1 MGIRCWVVNESGSGI
16 HTRESMRKRE
26 IDNAQ
31 NGSQTEPKQNGVNK
45 SEAKTKITWFHFIY
59 NQTLM
64 PLLLMAFTPNLVM
77 VMWYAERYHGGSY
90 QKMVQ
95 EFISAGPVA
104 FMSKMWGGVT
114 IASPLVSYIILG
126 YSLFQLILMKILPG
140 PVAYGPVTPKGNTP
154 VYTDNGFACY
164 VVTMASFTG
173 LTYYLKTY
181 TIYSPSIVYDLWG
194 DFLITITLFSMIFCV
209 FLTLKGLYYPS
220 SEDHGTTGNLLFDY
234 YWGTELYPRVF
245 GWDIKV
251 FTNCRFGMT
260 VWPLL
265 VCIFAV
271 KSYELHGYVDS
282 MIVSAIL
289 QMAYFTKFFW
299 WEAGY
304 MSTIDIMVDRAGY
317 YLCWGCLAYV
327 PGFYASVSLYLV
339 NNPVDLGAPLALA
352 ITAIGL
358 LAITVNYFADWQKQI
373 VRSTDGNC
381 LIWGSKPE
389 VIRAKYTPEDGEER
403 ESLLLASG
411 WWGFARHFH
420 YVPELTLAFCWTVP
434 ALFENLLPY
443 SYFIFLFILLVHRTF
458 RDDTKCAR
466 KYNQYWDVYKK
477 RVPYKM
483 IRGIF

>member
-1 MGIRCWVVNESGSGI
+1 
-16 HTRESMRKRE
+16 MRKRE
-26 IDNAQ
+26 VDTSQ
-31 NGSQTEPKQNGVNK
+31 NGSHGEPLKNGVHK
-45 SEAKTKITWFHFIY
+45 LETKAKVTWFHFIY

-90 QKMVQ
+90 HSMMS
-95 EFISAGPVA
+95 ELFSAGPVA

-114 IASPLVSYIILG
+114 IASPLVSLIILG

-140 PVAYGPVTPKGNTP
+140 PIAYGPVTPKGNTP

-164 VVTMASFTG
+164 VVTMACFAG

-181 TIYSPSIVYDLWG
+181 TIYSPSIVYDMWG
-194 DFLITITLFSMIFCV
+194 DFLITITVFSMIFCV
-209 FLTLKGLYYPS
+209 FLTFKGLYYPS

-234 YWGTELYPRVF
+234 YWGTELYPRIF
-245 GWDIKV
+245 GWDVKV

-265 VCIFAV
+265 VCIHAV
-271 KSYELHGYVDS
+271 KSYELHGFVDS
-282 MIVSAIL
+282 MFVSALL

-339 NNPVDLGAPLALA
+339 NNPVHLGTPLALA

-358 LAITVNYFADWQKQI
+358 SAIAVNYFADWQKQI

-389 VIRAKYTPEDGEER
+389 VIRAKYTPDDGQER

-466 KYNQYWDVYKK
+466 KYKQYWDVYKK

>member
-1 MGIRCWVVNESGSGI
+1 
-16 HTRESMRKRE
+16 MRKRE
-26 IDNAQ
+26 VENAQ
-31 NGSQTEPKQNGVNK
+31 NGSRVEPVQNGTHK
-45 SEAKTKITWFHFIY
+45 SDTKLPVTWFHFVY

-90 QKMVQ
+90 QSMVH
-95 EFISAGPVA
+95 EFFAAGPLA

-114 IASPLVSYIILG
+114 IASPLVSSIILG
-126 YSLFQLILMKILPG
+126 YSLFQLIIMKILPG

-154 VYTDNGFACY
+154 VYTDNGFFCY
-164 VVTMASFTG
+164 VVTMLSFAG

-181 TIYSPSIVYDLWG
+181 TAYSPSIVYDMWG
-194 DFLITITLFSMIFCV
+194 DFLITITVFSMIFCV
-209 FLTLKGLYYPS
+209 FLTMKGLYLPS

-245 GWDIKV
+245 GWDVKV

-265 VCIFAV
+265 VCIYAI
-271 KSYELHGYVDS
+271 KSYELHGFVDS
-282 MIVSAIL
+282 MFVSALL
-289 QMAYFTKFFW
+289 QMSYFTKFFW

-339 NNPVDLGAPLALA
+339 NNPVRLGTPLALA
-352 ITAIGL
+352 ITVIGL
-358 LAITVNYFADWQKQI
+358 SAIAINYFADWQKQI

-389 VIRAKYTPEDGEER
+389 VIRAKYTPDDGRER

-466 KYNQYWDVYKK
+466 KYQKYWDIYKK
-477 RVPYKM
+477 KVPYKM